1 MNIIIYTRN
10 MCAYCD
16 FAKKLLQSKKLEY
29 TEINVESAQNPNQAL
44 QQMQKEGK
52 GRTFPQIIVD
62 GVGIGGYNELVL
74 YLDQHGG

>member
-1 MNIIIYTRN
+1 MNITMYTKN

-16 FAKKLLQSKKLEY
+16 FAKKLLQNKGLTY
-29 TEINVESAQNPNQAL
+29 NEINVESAQNPKHAL
-44 QQMQKEGK
+44 LQMQKESK

>member
-1 MNIIIYTRN
+1 MNIILYTCN
-10 MCAYCD
+10 VCAYCD
-16 FAKKLLQSKKLEY
+16 FAKKLLQSKELAY

>member
-1 MNIIIYTRN
+1 MNITMYTRN
-10 MCAYCD
+10 VCAYCD
-16 FAKKLLQSKKLEY
+16 YAKKLLQSKGLSY
-29 TEINVESAQNPNQAL
+29 TEINVEAAQDPKQAL